1 MDHKRLIAKKL
12 LYLRTLN
19 QKKDMAQ
26 INLNNDLEKFSYALG
41 LSISANL
48 IQSGVKQMHPEA
60 FVSALKDVFSG
71 AKPQVSPEEANHIL
85 ESFMANSQESEGAK
99 NLEEGLAFLAE
110 NAKKAE
116 ITELPS
122 GLQYEVLKEGEGDI
136 PTNTDEVKCH
146 YHGTLID
153 GTVFDSS
160 VQRGEPA
167 VFPVNGVIQG
177 WVEALQLMSVGSKW
191 KLYIP
196 SDMAYGPQGAGGAI
210 GPNSALVFEVELLE
224 IL

>member
-1 MDHKRLIAKKL
+1 MAK
-12 LYLRTLN
+12 
-19 QKKDMAQ
+19 

-48 IQSGVKQMHPEA
+48 IQSGVKQIHPEA
-60 FVSALKDVFSG
+60 FISALKDVFAG
-71 AKPQVSPEEANHIL
+71 VEPQIAPEQANQIL
-85 ESFMANSQESEGAK
+85 EAFMAQGQEGDAAK

-110 NAKKAE
+110 NAKKE
-116 ITELPS
+116 EVTELPS
-122 GLQYEVLKEGEGDI
+122 GLQYEVLKDGEGDM
-136 PTNTDEVKCH
+136 PTKNDQVKCH

-167 VFPVNGVIQG
+167 TFPVNGVIQG

-191 KLYIP
+191 KLYVP
-196 SDMAYGPQGAGGAI
+196 SELAYGNRGAGGAI
-210 GPNSALVFEVELLE
+210 GPNSTLVFEVELLD
-224 IL
+224 IV